1 MMKCELTQ
9 LPAIH
14 LGGGHEIPGRRVH
27 DLRAT
32 PSERATLA
40 RVAERLVEE
49 PERFG
54 VDEEERAA
62 LIAVVEFAQL
72 VMRSADE

>member
-1 MMKCELTQ
+1 MKCELTQ

-32 PSERATLA
+32 GAERAGRRTGG
-40 RVAERLVEE
+40 RI
-49 PERFG
+49 
-54 VDEEERAA
+54 DEGRNVS
-62 LIAVVEFAQL
+62 AVPNGPPHL
-72 VMRSADE
+72 SHRTR